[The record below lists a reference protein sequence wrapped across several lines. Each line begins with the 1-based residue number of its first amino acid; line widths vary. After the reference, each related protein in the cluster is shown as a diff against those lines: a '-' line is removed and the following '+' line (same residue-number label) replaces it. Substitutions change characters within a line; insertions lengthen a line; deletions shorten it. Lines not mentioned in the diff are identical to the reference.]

1 MQSDEMKNAIS
12 LTTCD
17 ATAWPDARSFSI
29 FGRASV
35 TRTLW
40 LRTVHQSWF
49 IVPQVGT
56 LVAGFQHTC
65 GIIDNMEF
73 VAWK

>member
-1 MQSDEMKNAIS
+1 MQSDAKEDGKS
-12 LTTCD
+12 LTTRD
-17 ATAWPDARSFSI
+17 ATAWPDARSKST
-29 FGRASV
+29 FGRTGV

-56 LVAGFQHTC
+56 LVAGFQPTC
-65 GIIDNMEF
+65 GIIDHMEF
-73 VAWK
+73 VA

>member
-12 LTTCD
+12 LTTRG
-17 ATAWPDARSFSI
+17 ATGWPDARSKST
-29 FGRASV
+29 FGRTRV

-49 IVPQVGT
+49 VVPQVGT
-56 LVAGFQHTC
+56 LVAGFQPTC
-65 GIIDNMEF
+65 GIIDHMEF
-73 VAWK
+73 VA